1 MVTGI
6 GVTGVVASMG
16 AVARITHATALVA
29 KLLASSPA
37 RHGSHPLPVL
47 AREKSKKKRSPASR
61 GRRRPA
67 RRARPRRNSKR

>member
-1 MVTGI
+1 
-6 GVTGVVASMG
+6 MG

-37 RHGSHPLPVL
+37 WGRIGMLPVL
-47 AREKSKKKRSPASR
+47 GGRNNKKKKRSATSR

-67 RRARPRRNSKR
+67 KGARPRRNSKR

>member
-1 MVTGI
+1 
-6 GVTGVVASMG
+6 MG

-47 AREKSKKKRSPASR
+47 GREKAKKKRSATSP
-61 GRRRPA
+61 GQRRPA
-67 RRARPRRNSKR
+67 KRARPRRNNKRAGS